1 MALGCRCA
9 PPKLNSD
16 LALSRLASLKGSN
29 LCFLGAVYQ
38 SECGRQGG
46 AEQLRWASVVIVL
59 RGDANSHQQT
69 NYFCLLGGCCLYTNS
84 ELHAEDFC
92 LP

>member
-1 MALGCRCA
+1 MASGCRYTQ
-9 PPKLNSD
+9 PKLKSD
-16 LALSRLASLKGSN
+16 LAFCSLASCKDSD

-38 SECGRQGG
+38 SECGRQGS
-46 AEQLRWASVVIVL
+46 AERLRWASVIAVL

-69 NYFCLLGGCCLYTNS
+69 NYFCLLGGCCLYSNS